1 MDLAGLLLFS
11 SALFIAAASPGP
23 GIAAIVARVLGR
35 GPKEAVAFS
44 IGVALG
50 DVVWLTFAILGLAAL
65 AQAFHQVFLVIKYAG
80 AAYLLY
86 IAYKIWTA
94 TAVAKDVT
102 AEAGTEH
109 PAKLLLGGLALTL
122 GNPKTIVFYLAL
134 LPTIL
139 DLTRISAGLCG
150 TGGGHLERAGRGL
163 CRLYCA
169 RRPRPAAFHDPKGY
183 PDPQPHYGCP
193 AGRRG
198 SGRCVALKSGVLR
211 PGPPRQ
217 PDSAI
222 FGGFSAPFH
231 ARVGAWG

>member
-1 MDLAGLLLFS
+1 MDRNVVAPYADGQYRLFRLRTMDLAGLLLFS

-65 AQAFHQVFLVIKYAG
+65 AQAFHEVFLVIKYAG

-94 TAVAKDVT
+94 PAVAKDVKP
-102 AEAGTEH
+102 EAGTEH
-109 PAKLLLGGLALTL
+109 PTKLLLGGLALTL
-122 GNPKTIVFYLAL
+122 GNPKTVVFYLAL

-139 DLTRISAGLCG
+139 DLTRITVLGYAELVVATLSVVGVVFAGYIVLAARARQLFTTPKAIRILNRT
-150 TGGGHLERAGRGL
+150 TGALLAG
-163 CRLYCA
+163 
-169 RRPRPAAFHDPKGY
+169 AA
-183 PDPQPHYGCP
+183 
-193 AGRRG
+193 AA
-198 SGRCVALKSGVLR
+198 VASR
-211 PGPPRQ
+211 
-217 PDSAI
+217 
-222 FGGFSAPFH
+222 
-231 ARVGAWG
+231 

>member
-35 GPKEAVAFS
+35 GPRDAIAFS

-65 AQAFHQVFLVIKYAG
+65 AQAFHEVFLVIKYAG

-94 TAVAKDVT
+94 PAVAKDVT
-102 AEAGTEH
+102 AEERAEH
-109 PAKLLLGGLALTL
+109 PARLLLGGLALTL

-139 DLTRISAGLCG
+139 DLTRITVLGFAELLAATLTVLGVVFAGYIVLAARARQLFTTPKAIRILNRT
-150 TGGGHLERAGRGL
+150 TGAMLAG
-163 CRLYCA
+163 
-169 RRPRPAAFHDPKGY
+169 AA
-183 PDPQPHYGCP
+183 
-193 AGRRG
+193 AA
-198 SGRCVALKSGVLR
+198 VASR
-211 PGPPRQ
+211 
-217 PDSAI
+217 
-222 FGGFSAPFH
+222 
-231 ARVGAWG
+231 

>member
-23 GIAAIVARVLGR
+23 GIAAIVGRVLGR
-35 GPKEAVAFS
+35 GPREAVAFS

-65 AQAFHQVFLVIKYAG
+65 AQAFHEVFLVIKYAG

-94 TAVAKDVT
+94 PALAKDVKADT
-102 AEAGTEH
+102 KPEH
-109 PAKLLLGGLALTL
+109 PAKLLLAGLALTL

-139 DLTRISAGLCG
+139 DLTRITVLGYAELVVATLSVLGVVFAGYIVLAARARQLFTTPKAIRMLNRT
-150 TGGGHLERAGRGL
+150 TGALLAG
-163 CRLYCA
+163 
-169 RRPRPAAFHDPKGY
+169 AAT
-183 PDPQPHYGCP
+183 
-193 AGRRG
+193 A
-198 SGRCVALKSGVLR
+198 VASR
-211 PGPPRQ
+211 
-217 PDSAI
+217 
-222 FGGFSAPFH
+222 
-231 ARVGAWG
+231 

>member
-23 GIAAIVARVLGR
+23 GITAIVARVLGR
-35 GPKEAVAFS
+35 GPRDAIAFS

-65 AQAFHQVFLVIKYAG
+65 AQAFHEVFLVIKYAG

-94 TAVAKDVT
+94 PAVARDVT
-102 AEAGTEH
+102 AEERAEH

-139 DLTRISAGLCG
+139 DLTRITVLGFAELVAATLTVLGVVFAGYIVLAARARQLFTTPKAIRILNRT
-150 TGGGHLERAGRGL
+150 TGAMLAG
-163 CRLYCA
+163 
-169 RRPRPAAFHDPKGY
+169 AA
-183 PDPQPHYGCP
+183 
-193 AGRRG
+193 AA
-198 SGRCVALKSGVLR
+198 VASR
-211 PGPPRQ
+211 
-217 PDSAI
+217 
-222 FGGFSAPFH
+222 
-231 ARVGAWG
+231 

>member
-35 GPKEAVAFS
+35 GPRDAIAFS

-65 AQAFHQVFLVIKYAG
+65 AQAFHEVFLVIKYAG

-94 TAVAKDVT
+94 PAVAKDVT
-102 AEAGTEH
+102 AEERAEH
-109 PAKLLLGGLALTL
+109 PARLLLGGLALTL

-139 DLTRISAGLCG
+139 DLTHITALGFAELVAATLTVLGVVFAGYIVLAA
-150 TGGGHLERAGRGL
+150 R
-163 CRLYCA
+163 A
-169 RRPRPAAFHDPKGY
+169 RRLFTTPKAIRILNRTTGAMLAGAA
-183 PDPQPHYGCP
+183 
-193 AGRRG
+193 AA
-198 SGRCVALKSGVLR
+198 VASR
-211 PGPPRQ
+211 
-217 PDSAI
+217 
-222 FGGFSAPFH
+222 
-231 ARVGAWG
+231 

>member
-65 AQAFHQVFLVIKYAG
+65 AQAFHGVFLVLKYAG
-80 AAYLLY
+80 AAYLLC

-94 TAVAKDVT
+94 PAVAKDVK
-102 AEAGTEH
+102 AEAKSEH

-139 DLTRISAGLCG
+139 DLTRITLVGFAELV
-150 TGGGHLERAGRGL
+150 
-163 CRLYCA
+163 
-169 RRPRPAAFHDPKGY
+169 AAT
-183 PDPQPHYGCP
+183 
-193 AGRRG
+193 
-198 SGRCVALKSGVLR
+198 LGVLGLVFAGYIVLASR
-211 PGPPRQ
+211 ARQ
-217 PDSAI
+217 LFTTPKAI
-222 FGGFSAPFH
+222 RILNRTTGAVLAGAAAAVA
-231 ARVGAWG
+231 AR